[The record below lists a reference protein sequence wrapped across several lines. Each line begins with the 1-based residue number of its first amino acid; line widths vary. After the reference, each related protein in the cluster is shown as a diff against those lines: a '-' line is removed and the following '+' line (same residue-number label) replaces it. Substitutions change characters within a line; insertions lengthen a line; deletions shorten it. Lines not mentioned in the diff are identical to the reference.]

1 MELKQL
7 ILERVA
13 ADKAKRRLQ
22 KVQRAAQMAALAAIR
37 DEAAQEQ
44 ENQAMVDQQIR
55 TESSQPPVKYA
66 GLKASKRKAV
76 DKAGTLFNSI

>member
-22 KVQRAAQMAALAAIR
+22 KAQRAAFQAMR
-37 DEAAQEQ
+37 DEATQDQ
-44 ENQAMVDQQIR
+44 ENQAMVDRQIR

-66 GLKASKRKAV
+66 DLKASKRKAV
-76 DKAGTLFNSI
+76 DTIGT

>member
-22 KVQRAAQMAALAAIR
+22 KAQEAAQMAALQAIR
-37 DEAAQEQ
+37 DEAAQDQ
-44 ENQAMVDQQIR
+44 ENQAMVDQQIH

-66 GLKASKRKAV
+66 DLKASKRKAI
-76 DKAGTLFNSI
+76 DTIGT